1 MKMTDYQG
9 IVQSLGFVSC
19 TIVGKLWM
27 IRVAD
32 KTSIT
37 MIYFSLLALKSIINL
52 CDPYSTTADL

>member
-9 IVQSLGFVSC
+9 IVQSSGFVSC